1 MKRNFE
7 QIAKNYMWVARLPL
21 IAFQNITCMNVLPPL
36 DVYRNVIR
44 CMRILCIVYFEKDK
58 INREFSL

>member
-44 CMRILCIVYFEKDK
+44 CMR
-58 INREFSL
+58 